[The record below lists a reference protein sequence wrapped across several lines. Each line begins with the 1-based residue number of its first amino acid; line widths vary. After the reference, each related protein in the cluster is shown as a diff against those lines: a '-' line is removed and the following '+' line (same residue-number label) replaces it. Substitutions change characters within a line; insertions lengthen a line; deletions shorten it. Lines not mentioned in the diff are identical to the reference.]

1 MRFSLL
7 SLLLLTTVIGVAL
20 ATTII
25 AAIQDNGRMI
35 LDVTKFIV
43 VFLSATALTTG
54 ILSSGRIQVFCLT
67 WGIFVVTQDLCHST
81 PLFVKEMVEN
91 ALIPPQESSER
102 VTHAVT
108 YVFEIT
114 GIWFD
119 IGVATIAACVA
130 VMLSTSK
137 RLENYDIQCQ
147 KEFEQ
152 NENE

>member
-1 MRFSLL
+1 
-7 SLLLLTTVIGVAL
+7 
-20 ATTII
+20 
-25 AAIQDNGRMI
+25 MI

-43 VFLSATALTTG
+43 VFLSAAALTTG

-81 PLFVKEMVEN
+81 PLVVKELVEN

-102 VTHAVT
+102 VTLATT

-114 GIWFD
+114 GVWFD
-119 IGVATIAACVA
+119 IRVATIAACVA

-137 RLENYDIQCQ
+137 RLENYDIQR
-147 KEFEQ
+147 
-152 NENE
+152 